1 MPFVSAGITVKKKKE
16 KWVDDGRTIAPMTGE
31 EIPSMSRGFFPGHER
46 KRNRK
51 RVKSDITRKER
62 NAMIRAF
69 FIVMLPRLLIVL
81 GCFALVGLLMYFWL
95 I

>member
-1 MPFVSAGITVKKKKE
+1 MTVKKKKE
-16 KWVDDGRTIAPMTGE
+16 KWVDDGRTIVPMTGK
-31 EIPSMSRGFFPGHER
+31 EIPTMSRGFFTGRER
-46 KRNRK
+46 RK
-51 RVKSDITRKER
+51 NAKKSDITRKER

-69 FIVMLPRLLIVL
+69 FVVMLPRFLIIL

>member
-1 MPFVSAGITVKKKKE
+1 MSVKKKKE
-16 KWVDDGRTIAPMTGE
+16 EWVDDGRTIAPMTGE
-31 EIPSMSRGFFPGHER
+31 EIPSMSRGFFPGRER

-51 RVKSDITRKER
+51 NAKSDVTRKER

-69 FIVMLPRLLIVL
+69 FAVMLPRLLIVL
-81 GCFALVGLLMYFWL
+81 GCFALIGLLLYFWL

>member
-1 MPFVSAGITVKKKKE
+1 MSVKKKKE
-16 KWVDDGRTIAPMTGE
+16 EWVDDGRTISPMTGE
-31 EIPSMSRGFFPGHER
+31 EIPSMSRAFFSGHER

-51 RVKSDITRKER
+51 KGKSDITRKER

>member
-1 MPFVSAGITVKKKKE
+1 MSVKKKKE
-16 KWVDDGRTIAPMTGE
+16 EWVDDGRTIAPMTGE
-31 EIPSMSRGFFPGHER
+31 EIPSMSRGFFPGRER

-51 RVKSDITRKER
+51 KGKSDVTRKER

-69 FIVMLPRLLIVL
+69 FAVMLPRLLIVL
-81 GCFALVGLLMYFWL
+81 GCFALVGLLLYFWL